1 MLGTNVCL
9 WGVQRLKEMSFEHNP
24 HDYIYSKK
32 RLKRKGYNVTV
43 IILERNFF
51 LENIFLSGIR
61 VH

>member
-24 HDYIYSKK
+24 HDYTYSKK

-43 IILERNFF
+43 IILENRSLKEMFQKQTF
-51 LENIFLSGIR
+51 
-61 VH
+61 